1 MESMNSEDIK
11 ITDEDMN
18 KVYRIALAIFII
30 GCILVIILFYSFIGI
45 LSFKFNL
52 TRFLIRLLSIFLIL
66 IGPILMVIIGLYGI
80 IVYKFKPE
88 KLKTFLKKRKTPE
101 THEKLMKI
109 KTKMGRRNQ
118 IIGLS
123 LIGGLWLLIFGIVN
137 YILHPGGGWYLPPP
151 YTVPSI
157 IFSVIAIVGAIVEL
171 KNLITGSIVCLI
183 SGVAILITLNI
194 YAISWF
200 VYTMFPIIFLIFG
213 GALGILE
220 ARKDI
225 IFERF

>member
-118 IIGLS
+118 SIGLS
-123 LIGGLWLLIFGIVN
+123 LIGGLWILILGIVH
-137 YILHPGGGWYLPPP
+137 YILYPGGGWYFPPP
-151 YTVPSI
+151 YSIPLI
-157 IFSVIAIVGAIVEL
+157 IFSVIAIVGAIIEL
-171 KNLITGSIVCLI
+171 KNLTIGSIVCLI
-183 SGVAILITLNI
+183 SGIAILITLNI
-194 YAISWF
+194 YAIARP
-200 VYTMFPIIFLIFG
+200 VTTMPPIIFLIVG
-213 GALGILE
+213 GTLGILK
-220 ARKDI
+220 ARK
-225 IFERF
+225 EKES